1 MHLLKI
7 ASGHDVCAG
16 WYLPA
21 CTSELAGPSGRPC
34 VVMAHGLGGTRDG
47 GLMPYAEGFAAAGL
61 DVVLFDYRG
70 FADSTGTPR
79 QLVSHRRQRQ
89 DYHAAITAARQM
101 RGVDPER
108 IVLWGTSFSGGHVV
122 VVAAR
127 DKRVAAVI
135 SMTPAIDGLA
145 AITQMARSA
154 SAREMKGAMTNGL
167 RDVLRAVTRRAP
179 HYVPIVGVRGS
190 GAIIT
195 TPGAEQAL
203 MPLVGPSWRNEV
215 CARAVFGLPFNRPIR
230 FAKRVAC
237 PLLVQV
243 GTNDKLAPPRAG
255 RRATAKA
262 GCQAELREYQVD
274 HLDVYDRPGRDEI
287 LTDQIDFARRAV
299 GRVGLHENVR
309 HVIRESA
316 RGGRSLGG

>member
-1 MHLLKI
+1 MQLLNI
-7 ASGHDVCAG
+7 PSGRDACAA

-21 CTSELAGPSGRPC
+21 STAELAGPSGRPC

-61 DVVLFDYRG
+61 DVVAFDYRG

-89 DYHAAITAARQM
+89 DYHATIAAARQVS
-101 RGVDPER
+101 GVDPER

-127 DKRVAAVI
+127 DNRVAAVI
-135 SMTPAIDGLA
+135 SMTPAIDGLVA
-145 AITQMARSA
+145 LTQMARST

-179 HYVPIVGVRGS
+179 HYVPIVGAPGS
-190 GAIIT
+190 GAVIT
-195 TPGAEQAL
+195 IPGAKEAL

-237 PLLVQV
+237 SLLVLV
-243 GTNDKLAPPRAG
+243 GTNEQVAPPRAG

-274 HLDVYDRPGRDEI
+274 HLDVYDGPGRDEM
-287 LTDQIDFARRAV
+287 LADQIDFARRAV
-299 GRVGLHENVR
+299 GRV
-309 HVIRESA
+309 
-316 RGGRSLGG
+316 